1 MKRIIP
7 ALVLAALVSTAQAS
21 PFPADG
27 EGVLGIPVEWTYA
40 DKHAG
45 EPNRLVG
52 SAIPVGSESFSFPA
66 QSTYADKHAGEP
78 NTLVGS
84 AFPADGEGNPGLQ
97 AQSTY
102 ADRFA
107 KDLAER
113 AGGDMAALSE

>member
-7 ALVLAALVSTAQAS
+7 ALVLAALVSPLQAS

-27 EGVLGIPVEWTYA
+27 EAVPGIPVEWTYA

-45 EPNRLVG
+45 DPRTLVG
-52 SAIPVGSESFSFPA
+52 SAIPVSSESYSFPA
-66 QSTYADKHAGEP
+66 QSTYAAKHAGESR
-78 NTLVGS
+78 TWVGS
-84 AFPADGEGNPGLQ
+84 AFPADGEAFPGLQ

-107 KDLAER
+107 KDVADR
-113 AGGDMAALSE
+113 GDMAALSE

>member
-27 EGVLGIPVEWTYA
+27 EAIGGVPVEWTYA

-45 EPNRLVG
+45 DPSKG
-52 SAIPVGSESFSFPA
+52 DPVIARGDNTFSLPA
-66 QSTYADKHAGEP
+66 QSTYADKHAGEA

-84 AFPADGEGNPGLQ
+84 AFPADGEAFGGLQ

-113 AGGDMAALSE
+113 AGSDMAALSE

>member
-27 EGVLGIPVEWTYA
+27 EAIGGVPVEWTYA
-40 DKHAG
+40 DKHAN
-45 EPNRLVG
+45 EPNTLVG
-52 SAIPVGSESFSFPA
+52 SAIPVGSEWYSFPA
-66 QSTYADKHAGEP
+66 QSTYADKHANEP

-84 AFPADGEGNPGLQ
+84 AFPVGSETFIGLQ
-97 AQSTY
+97 ARSTY

-107 KDLAER
+107 KHLADR
-113 AGGDMAALSE
+113 GDMAALSE